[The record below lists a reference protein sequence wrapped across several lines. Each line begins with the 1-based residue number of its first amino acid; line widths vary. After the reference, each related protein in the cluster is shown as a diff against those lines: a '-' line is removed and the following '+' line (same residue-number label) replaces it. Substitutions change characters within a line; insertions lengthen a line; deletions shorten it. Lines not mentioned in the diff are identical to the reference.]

1 MVSLPGV
8 DPDRES
14 WVEPGLPAALEKLSE
29 QQRVVVAL
37 VHGYQWSMSEVA
49 ELLDVSKSTVQS
61 YAERGLR
68 RLRIRWGVEL

>member
-1 MVSLPGV
+1 VVALPAV
-8 DPDRES
+8 DPDGES

-61 YAERGLR
+61 YDERGLR
-68 RLRIRWGVEL
+68 RLRTKLGVEL